1 MNDLFHSPFF
11 QTIKS
16 IQVEHE
22 LSIIQKNNRMEY
34 FLGTIIIHFD
44 GSVIVADN
52 SADTFQA

>member
-1 MNDLFHSPFF
+1 MTYFTAPFF
-11 QTIKS
+11 KRLS
-16 IQVEHE
+16 KYNVEHE